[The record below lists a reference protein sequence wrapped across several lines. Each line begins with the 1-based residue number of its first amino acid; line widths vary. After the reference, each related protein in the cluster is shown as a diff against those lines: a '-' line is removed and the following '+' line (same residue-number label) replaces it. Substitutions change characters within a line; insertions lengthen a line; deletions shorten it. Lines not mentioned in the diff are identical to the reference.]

1 MTMSH
6 RERVQQDLD
15 EADRRVRA
23 GDVAGARK
31 ATRRAVDRVSGGRA
45 RAGKQEDVLA
55 TARESLKDESHLR
68 HALGTN
74 HAVTRAKGRS
84 TTALYNSALGRSE
97 GRARAQRRD
106 AAVRASG
113 GMALKAVRR
122 AAKRISAA
130 SKKAWSRAKREFSG
144 GV

>member
-1 MTMSH
+1 MMSH
-6 RERVQQDLD
+6 REQVQQDLD

-31 ATRRAVDRVSGGRA
+31 ATRRAVDRVSGPLRPQDGA
-45 RAGKQEDVLA
+45 MVLA
-55 TARESLKDESHLR
+55 R
-68 HALGTN
+68 
-74 HAVTRAKGRS
+74 
-84 TTALYNSALGRSE
+84 